1 MEQNVFV
8 KTRNLTKTFGEVKAN
23 DQVNFD
29 VLKGEI
35 HAVLGENG
43 AGKSTLMNMLSG
55 LYKPDSGS
63 IMIKGEVVSFS
74 SPKDAIAKGI
84 GMIHQHYK
92 LVDVLSAKENIL
104 IGKKGKFFLD
114 KNKSFK
120 SIKNIADQYGLPIHP
135 NKRIMDMSIGEKQSV
150 EIIKVLYSGAD
161 ILILDE
167 PTAVLT
173 PQETEK
179 LFQILRKMADNG
191 CAIIIITHKLNE
203 VMSISDRVTI
213 LRKGQTIDTVITEE
227 TTPKELTDLMVGA
240 STNLSIDRPTVKRG
254 AEILK
259 IKNLTAKNK
268 DQVEVLKNISFSMY
282 QGEILGVAGIANSGQ
297 KELCESIAGLYPIES
312 GEILYH
318 DENIVGHKPVDI
330 IRSGISMSFIPEDRL
345 GMGLAASMD
354 MINNYLIKEH
364 HNQKGV
370 FLKRK
375 PIEKKCEEMIE
386 KLDIQTPGIHH
397 PVKELSGGNIQ
408 KVLIGREIDT
418 QPNIL
423 VTAYAV
429 RGLDINSAHRIY
441 DLINE
446 QKKNNVAVLF
456 IGEDLDILLELCD
469 RILVMCDGSV
479 TGIVK
484 ASETTKEDLGY
495 MMTGNMKREGIF
507 YV

>member
-1 MEQNVFV
+1 MEQKVFV
-8 KTRNLTKTFGEVKAN
+8 KTVNLTKTFGKVKAN
-23 DQVNFD
+23 EQVNFN

-63 IMIKGEVVSFS
+63 IFIKDKEVNFN
-74 SPKDAIAKGI
+74 SPKDAIAKGL

-92 LVDVLSAKENIL
+92 LVDVFSAKENIL

-114 KNKSFK
+114 KEKSFET
-120 SIKNIADQYGLPIHP
+120 IKNIADQYGLPIHP
-135 NKRIMDMSIGEKQSV
+135 DKKVSDMSIGEKQSV

-179 LFQILRKMADNG
+179 LFKIIRRMANNG

-203 VMSISDRVTI
+203 VMAVSDRVTI
-213 LRKGQTIDTVITEE
+213 LRKGQTIDTVLTQL
-227 TTPKELTDLMVGA
+227 TTPKKLTDLMVGK
-240 STNLSIDRPTVKRG
+240 STNLSIQRPIIERG
-254 AEILK
+254 SEILK
-259 IKNLTAKNK
+259 ISNLSVKNK
-268 DQVEVLKNISFSMY
+268 DNVEVLKNLSFSMY

-297 KELCESIAGLYPIES
+297 KELCESIAGLYQVDS
-312 GEILYH
+312 GEILYNG
-318 DENIVGHKPVDI
+318 ENIVGHKPVDI
-330 IRSGISMSFIPEDRL
+330 IKSGISMSFIPEDRL

-354 MINNYLIKEH
+354 MVNNYLIKEH
-364 HNQKGV
+364 HNQKGI

-375 PIEKKCEEMIE
+375 PIEKKCEKMIQS
-386 KLDIQTPGIHH
+386 LDIQTPGIHH

-418 QPNIL
+418 HPSIL

-441 DLINE
+441 DLLNE
-446 QKKNNVAVLF
+446 QKKNKVAILF
-456 IGEDLDILLELCD
+456 TGEDLDILLELCD
-469 RILVMCDGSV
+469 RILVMCNGSI

-484 ASETTKEDLGY
+484 ATETSKEDLGY
-495 MMTGNMKREGIF
+495 MMTGNMEREGMF